1 MYHVSIIYLKLF
13 RFNLK
18 KKKKQK
24 EKTLISLYAIPSL
37 EGREI
42 KKVNRE
48 GLLRPFPY
56 PTA

>member
-1 MYHVSIIYLKLF
+1 MYLKLF
-13 RFNLK
+13 LFNLK
-18 KKKKQK
+18 KKKNQK
-24 EKTLISLYAIPSL
+24 EKISKFLYIVPSL